1 MLLSHTPSYS
11 SCYQDNQ
18 GDGRRSSM
26 AKMWNMFSGKLSGS
40 SESILPLL
48 QYYANVQLY
57 IVHMY
62 KCIGYCASLDVY
74 SVKTPSFYIQCNH
87 FLHRIYGS
95 YTCTVAFLYYNV
107 FWVMCVIHHSS
118 FLYPLNY
125 RPILKIPYCIIQ

>member
-1 MLLSHTPSYS
+1 MYDCTCIMLLSHTPPYS

-62 KCIGYCASLDVY
+62 
-74 SVKTPSFYIQCNH
+74 IQ
-87 FLHRIYGS
+87 
-95 YTCTVAFLYYNV
+95 
-107 FWVMCVIHHSS
+107 M
-118 FLYPLNY
+118 Y
-125 RPILKIPYCIIQ
+125 RLLC